1 MGFSADLRITDSRK
15 IQSTA
20 LNEALVGGDQSL
32 HASVHAHSSQTVL
45 RNYVINPTLR
55 YEMGTALL
63 HNTTEHE
70 PVDEET
76 REQDNL
82 ELQDMKRKQ
91 GNLMLQIQHTRS
103 QQKRSGRECG
113 PRQAVCN
120 SLRNA
125 ILYAILEC
133 KDPKFTK
140 LALTEIPENQGRRN
154 RFIPQFDNYLLNF

>member
-45 RNYVINPTLR
+45 RIYVINPTLR

-91 GNLMLQIQHTRS
+91 GNLML
-103 QQKRSGRECG
+103 
-113 PRQAVCN
+113 
-120 SLRNA
+120 
-125 ILYAILEC
+125 
-133 KDPKFTK
+133 
-140 LALTEIPENQGRRN
+140 
-154 RFIPQFDNYLLNF
+154 